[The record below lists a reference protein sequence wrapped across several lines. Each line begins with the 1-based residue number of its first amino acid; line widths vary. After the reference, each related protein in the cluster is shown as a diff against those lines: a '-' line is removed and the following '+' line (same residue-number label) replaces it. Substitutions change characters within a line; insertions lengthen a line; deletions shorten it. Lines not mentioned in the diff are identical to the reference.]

1 MIRNLSILILLLGQA
16 SGFTVSFLNVASAD
30 NTAVPIL
37 DNNGDPIALG
47 SGFVAAGTFATLPGS
62 IDEVRLFTPFG
73 EGNSAFSNSI
83 GVGGFFDGSRS
94 APIPAGSTDAP
105 VNQSVY
111 LVIGDG
117 ADLASSTDFAVFDP
131 GLVFGTENAFGA
143 GALDII
149 INSDDL
155 TEDSLVYGRIVTSV
169 DTGLGVIF
177 SKGIKLGQPLSYST
191 IDGKVTVTDCDEA
204 VEGEIVIPNTIGGNP
219 VTSIAN
225 LAFYGCRSLTS
236 ITIPDSV
243 TSIGTSAFY
252 NCTRLA
258 SITIPDTV
266 TSIASGIFRDCTSL
280 QSITIPSGVTSIGGR
295 AFYGCINLLSIT
307 IPDGVNSIGINT
319 FYKCTSLTSVIF
331 GTNSELISIGNGAFA
346 RCTSLTSIT
355 IPNSVTSI
363 RNGAFEGCSTL
374 ASIAIPDSVNS
385 IGASAFLACF
395 ALTEITIPDGVTS
408 IETFTFGDCNSLA
421 SVTIPDSVTTI
432 KDGAFQYCTSLTS
445 ITIPDSVTSIGTKY
459 FPDALAYNGTFSG
472 CSKLTSITIPDS
484 VSTIGT
490 DAFYACTSL
499 ASITIPES
507 VTSISYR
514 AFDECT
520 SLTKVTFLGAAP
532 EAVASFNNVADGAV
546 AYVKPEALSSFG
558 ELGGNWNNLILDSS
572 IIYTTT
578 DGKVTITD
586 CSETAAGELIIPD
599 TIEGNPVTSIGIDAF
614 AGCISLTSI
623 IIPNSVT
630 SIEIRA
636 FDRCVNL
643 TSVTI
648 PDNVTRIANGAFRD
662 CISLPS
668 ITIPE
673 SVTSIGIRA
682 FYNCTSLASITI
694 PESVTSIEDNA
705 FGFCSKLTSVT
716 IPESV
721 TLIGRGAFIRC
732 SSLINISVDEGNLNY
747 SSIDGVLFTKA
758 QGTLLF
764 FPSGREGSYSIPDG
778 VTSINSFAFD
788 SCLLTEVII
797 PEGVTS
803 IGIKAFQLSS
813 QLTSIVIPEGV
824 TSIEPET
831 FREST
836 NLVSAT
842 LPSSVTA
849 IGTKAFAMCSNL
861 MEVVLEGPA
870 PEVQSDAFASIAD
883 GAKALARPEHV
894 ESYGGDRASW
904 EGLTVREISPPLID
918 LKRYYESL
926 PDETVSI
933 DATAI
938 DGITDNYDYQWV
950 FNGFPIP
957 ENLGG
962 TAAVQVIN
970 GIDASEGKWKVVVTN
985 RFGKTEH
992 SFDYRI
998 LLDTDEDGLSDGY
1011 EELVA
1016 GTNPE
1021 LSDTDEDGLS
1031 DFDEIETH
1039 NTDPLKDD
1047 SDGDGFLD
1055 GFELA
1060 NKSAPLVASSQ
1071 PNLTLEMALSD
1082 INGLPA
1088 LKFET
1093 SPIVG
1098 GLITIEQSSDLK
1110 TWAPVVFFNGEG
1122 VAYET
1127 TVIRP
1132 PAAKSVY
1139 RLKVLDQT
1147 Q

>member
-1 MIRNLSILILLLGQA
+1 ESAEVTLTLIEEQQVVETTGDVDATLRYRVNDNEVTIIDCNTSA
-16 SGFTVSFLNVASAD
+16 SGELLI
-30 NTAVPIL
+30 P
-37 DNNGDPIALG
+37 
-47 SGFVAAGTFATLPGS
+47 
-62 IDEVRLFTPFG
+62 
-73 EGNSAFSNSI
+73 NSI
-83 GVGGFFDGSRS
+83 
-94 APIPAGSTDAP
+94 
-105 VNQSVY
+105 
-111 LVIGDG
+111 
-117 ADLASSTDFAVFDP
+117 
-131 GLVFGTENAFGA
+131 E
-143 GALDII
+143 
-149 INSDDL
+149 
-155 TEDSLVYGRIVTSV
+155 
-169 DTGLGVIF
+169 
-177 SKGIKLGQPLSYST
+177 
-191 IDGKVTVTDCDEA
+191 
-204 VEGEIVIPNTIGGNP
+204 GNP
-219 VTSIAN
+219 VARIGHN
-225 LAFYGCRSLTS
+225 AFDGCRSLTS
-236 ITIPDSV
+236 ITIPESV
-243 TSIGTSAFY
+243 TNIGISAFY
-252 NCTRLA
+252 NCT
-258 SITIPDTV
+258 
-266 TSIASGIFRDCTSL
+266 SL
-280 QSITIPSGVTSIGGR
+280 P
-295 AFYGCINLLSIT
+295 SIT
-307 IPDGVNSIGINT
+307 IPDGVTSI
-319 FYKCTSLTSVIF
+319 
-331 GTNSELISIGNGAFA
+331 EHGAFN

-363 RNGAFEGCSTL
+363 RTGAFKSCSALT
-374 ASIAIPDSVNS
+374 SITIPYGVTS
-385 IGASAFLACF
+385 IGNLIFEDCISLPS
-395 ALTEITIPDGVTS
+395 ITIPDGVTS
-408 IETFTFGDCNSLA
+408 IGYR
-421 SVTIPDSVTTI
+421 
-432 KDGAFQYCTSLTS
+432 AFSGCTSLS
-445 ITIPDSVTSIGTKY
+445 
-459 FPDALAYNGTFSG
+459 
-472 CSKLTSITIPDS
+472 
-484 VSTIGT
+484 
-490 DAFYACTSL
+490 
-499 ASITIPES
+499 
-507 VTSISYR
+507 R
-514 AFDECT
+514 
-520 SLTKVTFLGAAP
+520 VTFLGTAP
-532 EAVASFNNVADGAV
+532 EADSSFNNVVDGAV

-558 ELGGNWNNLILDSS
+558 ELGDNWNGLILDTT

-623 IIPNSVT
+623 TIPDSVT

-648 PDNVTRIANGAFRD
+648 PDNITRIANGAFRD

-758 QGTLLF
+758 QGALLF
-764 FPSGREGSYSIPDG
+764 FPSGLEGLYTIPDG

-797 PEGVTS
+797 PESVAS

-813 QLTSIVIPEGV
+813 QLTRIVIPEGV

-950 FNGFPIP
+950 FNGSPIP
-957 ENLGG
+957 AFLGG
-962 TAAVQVIN
+962 GAAVQAIN
-970 GIDASEGKWKVVVTN
+970 GIEESEGKWKVVVTN
-985 RFGKTEH
+985 RFGEAEH

-998 LLDTDEDGLSDGY
+998 LVDTDEDGLSDGY
-1011 EELVA
+1011 EELVV

-1021 LSDTDEDGLS
+1021 LPDTDGDGLN
-1031 DFDEIETH
+1031 DLDEIETY
-1039 NTDPLKDD
+1039 NTDPLRSD
-1047 SDGDGFLD
+1047 SDGDSFLD
-1055 GFELA
+1055 GFEVA

-1098 GLITIEQSSDLK
+1098 GLITIEQSLDLK
-1110 TWAPVVFFNGEG
+1110 AWTPTVFFNGEG